1 MDTVNA
7 AADPVCSVDRGGSVL
22 SGRGTGGPAP
32 RIGVGVP
39 GGAVGAALP
48 GWSARGYW
56 EAMRDKVRRPKTV
69 AALSLLL
76 AVPLSGCP
84 DDPPEQLEHGV
95 VWLQLL
101 RGASEGDNPYAG
113 TVQVEVTMIYLECL
127 INFYEANPDYQRLGL
142 RDAEIFGTLEDG
154 GEGWK
159 DRLCDQ
165 DNSNGLECTVDSFDQ
180 EFDVSK
186 HLRVT
191 YSVSG
196 DIEHRELAF
205 GPVPTAGLAQCEGGG
220 QPEVRVGNNG
230 AVRGLDGSGATLWN
244 TDSFDPPSAVTGQG
258 AQIEIKASRN

>member
-1 MDTVNA
+1 M
-7 AADPVCSVDRGGSVL
+7 SDR
-22 SGRGTGGPAP
+22 
-32 RIGVGVP
+32 
-39 GGAVGAALP
+39 
-48 GWSARGYW
+48 
-56 EAMRDKVRRPKTV
+56 VRRPKAV

-84 DDPPEQLEHGV
+84 SDPPPDLEHGV

-101 RGASEGDNPYAG
+101 RSASETANPYEG
-113 TVQVEVTMIYLECL
+113 TVQVEVTMLYLECL
-127 INFYEANPDYQRLGL
+127 IDFYAANPDYQRLGL
-142 RDAEIFGTLEDG
+142 KDPEIFGTLEDG

-165 DNSNGLECTVDSFDQ
+165 DNPNRVECTVDSFDQ

-196 DIEHRELAF
+196 DIDHKEIAF
-205 GPVPTAGLAQCEGGG
+205 GPIPTAELAQCEGGG
-220 QPEVRVGNNG
+220 QPEVRVGSNG
-230 AVRGLDGSGATLWN
+230 AVRGLDGAGATIWN